1 MKELME
7 DYITKSTADIVLLGG
22 DFNAEPITKEGTPY
36 QMIVEHMT
44 NCIEEIFYKFDKW
57 LDATFATYG
66 NARNNFSGK
75 KYAPVTYDYIFHRSN
90 NPSRT
95 LAWTNWFDLPPFKT
109 KLSDEKVISLS
120 DHEGIESTIY
130 YWK

>member
-1 MKELME
+1 ME
-7 DYITKSTADIVLLGG
+7 DYVAKSTADIVLLGG
-22 DFNAEPITKEGTPY
+22 DFNAEPILEEGAPY
-36 QMIVEHMT
+36 QMIVKYMT

-66 NARNNFSGK
+66 NVRNNFSGK
-75 KYAPVTYDYIFHRSN
+75 KYAPVTYDYIFHRTN